1 MNFIDKIYYINL
13 DKRTDRKELL
23 EKEFDKMQIPKDK
36 IERFPAI
43 NNTTAGIIGCN
54 QSHLEILNLALL
66 NNYENVLILEDDFEF
81 LISREKF
88 YNLLNKFFENYKDD
102 YEICYLQYNLKN
114 FEEKDELIGLAK
126 KSYTSA
132 GYLINKRIIKDFRDK
147 LEIDTKKLI
156 ETGKH
161 WNYAIDV
168 SWHTFQYN
176 RNVYYFKERVGKQR
190 ASYSDLGKE
199 YVDRGF

>member
-36 IERFPAI
+36 IERFAAI
-43 NNTTAGIIGCN
+43 NNTIAGIIGCN

-88 YNLLNKFFENYKDD
+88 YNLLNKFFEKYKDD
-102 YEICYLQYNLKN
+102 YEICYLQYNLIN

-156 ETGKH
+156 ETGEH

>member
-1 MNFIDKIYYINL
+1 ML
-13 DKRTDRKELL
+13 
-23 EKEFDKMQIPKDK
+23 IPKDK
-36 IERFPAI
+36 IERFSAI
-43 NNTTAGIIGCN
+43 NNTTAGIGCN
-54 QSHLEILNLALL
+54 QSHLKILNLALE

-81 LISREKF
+81 LIPQEKF
-88 YNLLNKFFENYKDD
+88 YNLLNKFFEKYKDD
-102 YEICYLQYNLKN
+102 YEICYLQYNLKIA
-114 FEEKDELIGLAK
+114 EEKDELIGLAK

-156 ETGKH
+156 ETGEH

-190 ASYSDLGKE
+190 ASYTDLGKE

>member
-36 IERFPAI
+36 IERFAAI
-43 NNTTAGIIGCN
+43 NNTTAGMIGCN

-88 YNLLNKFFENYKDD
+88 YNLLNKFFEKYKDD
-102 YEICYLQYNLKN
+102 YEICYLQYNLIN

-156 ETGKH
+156 ETGEH

-190 ASYSDLGKE
+190 ASYSDF
-199 YVDRGF
+199 VDRGF